1 MLKVA
6 RRIMGDLRERR
17 HIESYV
23 VAAAAFVIAVLS
35 VLDDVVPDG
44 EVKENLRWTVV
55 LAGVGILVFGMTLP
69 EPDAPTSLDAHL
81 HDRSRFD
88 EEPLSKRLGK
98 AREVCIY
105 APSAVNILST
115 HYDLLR
121 RTILAR
127 PDGSLRVVVLDPG
140 NENAVRH
147 AERHIDDAVDF
158 QARGMRESLA
168 TTLGQLEV
176 MGRWQVPGS
185 VSWRLAEV
193 NPGFSLVGIDMDT
206 SSGVVIVEFHG
217 VRNVA
222 SSGRMHL
229 EITRKSSERWYA
241 YWVDQFEAIWNAS
254 RPPGAV
260 TGPDNSIPA
269 PRTAESGVGSDSQTQ
284 A

>member
-1 MLKVA
+1 MLKAV
-6 RRIMGDLRERR
+6 RRIIGDLRERR

-35 VLDDVVPDG
+35 VFDDLVPDG
-44 EVKENLRWTVV
+44 EVKENLRWSVV

-69 EPDAPTSLDAHL
+69 GPDAPTSLDAHL

-88 EEPLSKRLGK
+88 EEPLSKRLST

-127 PDGSLRVVVLDPG
+127 PDGSLRVVVLDPR
-140 NENAVRH
+140 NEDAVRH

-158 QARGMRESLA
+158 QARGMRESLV

-185 VSWRLAEV
+185 LSWRLADV

-222 SSGRMHL
+222 SSGRMHI
-229 EITRKSSERWYA
+229 EITRKTSERWYA
-241 YWVDQFEAIWNAS
+241 YWTDQFEAIWNAS
-254 RPPGAV
+254 RPADAKPE
-260 TGPDNSIPA
+260 IP
-269 PRTAESGVGSDSQTQ
+269 PQRDSTM
-284 A
+284 AD

>member
-1 MLKVA
+1 MLKA
-6 RRIMGDLRERR
+6 LRRIMGDLRERR

-35 VLDDVVPDG
+35 VVDDVVPEPVRED
-44 EVKENLRWTVV
+44 LRWAVV

-69 EPDAPTSLDAHL
+69 GPDAPTSLDAHL

-88 EEPLSKRLGK
+88 EEPLSKRLGN

-121 RTILAR
+121 RTVLAR
-127 PDGSLRVVVLDPG
+127 PDGSLRVVVLDPH
-140 NENAVRH
+140 NEDAVRH
-147 AERHIDDAVDF
+147 AERHIDDTVDF

-176 MGRWQVPGS
+176 MGKWQLPGKL
-185 VSWRLAEV
+185 SWRLADV

-217 VRNVA
+217 ARNVA

-229 EITRKSSERWYA
+229 EITRKTSERWYA
-241 YWVDQFEAIWNAS
+241 YWVDQFEAIWSTS
-254 RPPGAV
+254 RPTDANP
-260 TGPDNSIPA
+260 PIPPQRA
-269 PRTAESGVGSDSQTQ
+269 IKTAD
-284 A
+284 

>member
-17 HIESYV
+17 HIESYL

-35 VLDDVVPDG
+35 LLDGVVPADAKD
-44 EVKENLRWTVV
+44 ELRWTVV

-69 EPDAPTSLDAHL
+69 GPDAPTSLDAHL

-88 EEPLSKRLGK
+88 EEPLSKRLST

-127 PDGSLRVVVLDPG
+127 PDGSLRVVVLDPD

-168 TTLGQLEV
+168 TTLGQLRA
-176 MGRWQVPGS
+176 MGKWQVPGEL
-185 VSWRLAEV
+185 SWRLAEV

-217 VRNVA
+217 ARNVA

-241 YWVDQFEAIWNAS
+241 YWVDQFEAIWSAS
-254 RPPGAV
+254 RPTDAKPE
-260 TGPDNSIPA
+260 IPSQRA
-269 PRTAESGVGSDSQTQ
+269 IKTAD
-284 A
+284 